1 MDVGRETAFWS
12 VTYDR
17 GCAGDFVSDPIKHP
31 SIDAD
36 DWRGY
41 PGDLSAMNHHALG
54 KIGIDVGHD
63 AASSTDNGL

>member
-36 DWRGY
+36 DW
-41 PGDLSAMNHHALG
+41 
-54 KIGIDVGHD
+54 
-63 AASSTDNGL
+63 